1 MSTNLKDVLG
11 LIEQLESTFDDYLLS
26 FKKNTDE
33 ILNNIG
39 NSWKNLKLEQEEIKK
54 IDENIENQKS
64 VLTELKIKL
73 EEIDKKSDALKA
85 NKEELTSKIS
95 ELMNTLN
102 RLQSDLEAP
111 KMELNDI
118 TSKLNS
124 INDKITV
131 KESEKNALEQK
142 KIDNQNKESQL
153 KTLYTEEKMQDLNSK
168 LAQLKRN
175 NFFTSFLMENSEEEI
190 PEVDII
196 ATIMTQGS
204 CNLDELKK
212 LLDVPP
218 IMAVRTIK
226 QLAVKGIINLDED
239 TNIITMP

>member
-11 LIEQLESTFDDYLLS
+11 LIEQLESTFDGYLQS

-39 NSWKNLKLEQEEIKK
+39 NAWKNLKLEQEEIIK
-54 IDENIENQKS
+54 IDENIETQKS

-73 EEIDKKSDALKA
+73 EEIDKKVDGLKA
-85 NKEELTSKIS
+85 NKEELTSKIT
-95 ELMNTLN
+95 ELTNTLN

-118 TSKLNS
+118 VSKLNS
-124 INDKITV
+124 INDKITA

-142 KIDNQNKESQL
+142 KIDNENKESQL
-153 KTLYTEEKMQDLNSK
+153 KTLYTEEKMQDLNYK

-239 TNIITMP
+239 TDIITIP

>member
-1 MSTNLKDVLG
+1 MSTKLKVVLG
-11 LIEQLESTFDDYLLS
+11 LIEQLESTFDDYLQS

-54 IDENIENQKS
+54 IDENIEKQNS
-64 VLTELKIKL
+64 ELTELKIIL
-73 EEIDKKSDALKA
+73 EEIDKKVEGLKVD
-85 NKEELTSKIS
+85 KEELTSKIT
-95 ELMNTLN
+95 ELTNTRN
-102 RLQSDLEAP
+102 SLQSDLEGP
-111 KMELNDI
+111 KMEINDI
-118 TSKLNS
+118 TSKLYS
-124 INDKITV
+124 INDKISV

-142 KIDNQNKESQL
+142 KIDNENRESQL
-153 KTLYTEEKMQDLNSK
+153 KTLYTEEKMQDLNFK

-175 NFFTSFLMENSEEEI
+175 NFFASFLMENSEEKI

-226 QLAVKGIINLDED
+226 QLAVKGIINLDET
-239 TNIITMP
+239 TNIITLP

>member
-1 MSTNLKDVLG
+1 MSTKLKDVLG
-11 LIEQLESTFDDYLLS
+11 LIEQLESTFDEYLQP

-54 IDENIENQKS
+54 IDENIEKQNS
-64 VLTELKIKL
+64 ELTELKIIL
-73 EEIDKKSDALKA
+73 EEIDKKVEGLKV
-85 NKEELTSKIS
+85 NKEELTSKIT
-95 ELMNTLN
+95 ELTNTRN
-102 RLQSDLEAP
+102 RLQSDLESP

-118 TSKLNS
+118 NSKLNT
-124 INDKITV
+124 INDKISV

-153 KTLYTEEKMQDLNSK
+153 KTMYTEEKMQDLNYK

-239 TNIITMP
+239 TDIITIP

>member
-11 LIEQLESTFDDYLLS
+11 LIEQLESTFDQYLQS
-26 FKKNTDE
+26 FKKNSDE
-33 ILNNIG
+33 ILNNLG
-39 NSWKNLKLEQEEIKK
+39 NSWKNMKLEQEEIKK
-54 IDENIENQKS
+54 IEDNIDNQKS
-64 VLTELKIKL
+64 AITELKIKL
-73 EEIDKKSDALKA
+73 EEIDKKAEGLKTT
-85 NKEELTSKIS
+85 KEELTSKITKLTNNS
-95 ELMNTLN
+95 N

-124 INDKITV
+124 INDKTTL
-131 KESEKNALEQK
+131 KENEKNALEQK
-142 KIDNQNKESQL
+142 KIDNENKESRL

-226 QLAVKGIINLDED
+226 QLAVKGIINLDD
-239 TNIITMP
+239 NTNIITLP

>member
-11 LIEQLESTFDDYLLS
+11 LIEQLESTFDEYIQS

-33 ILNNIG
+33 IFSNIG
-39 NSWKNLKLEQEEIKK
+39 NSWKSLKLEQEEINK
-54 IDENIENQKS
+54 IDGNIEKQKS
-64 VLTELKIKL
+64 ILTDLTIKL
-73 EEIDKKSDALKA
+73 EEVDNKVKALKA
-85 NKEELTSKIS
+85 DKEELTLKIT
-95 ELMNTLN
+95 ELTNTLN

-118 TSKLNS
+118 NSKLNS
-124 INDKITV
+124 INEKIGL
-131 KESEKNALEQK
+131 KESEKNILEQK
-142 KIDNQNKESQL
+142 KIDNQNKEVQL
-153 KTLYTEEKMQDLNSK
+153 KSMYTEEKMQDLNQK
-168 LAQLKRN
+168 LAHLKRN

-190 PEVDII
+190 PEVDIL
-196 ATIMTQGS
+196 ATIMTHGS

-226 QLAVKGIINLDED
+226 QLAVKGIINLDEQ
-239 TNIITMP
+239 TNIVTLP

>member
-1 MSTNLKDVLG
+1 MSTNLKTVLG
-11 LIEQLESTFDDYLLS
+11 LIEQLESTFDEYLQS

-54 IDENIENQKS
+54 IDENIEKQKS
-64 VLTELKIKL
+64 ELTELKIIL
-73 EEIDKKSDALKA
+73 EEIDKKVEGLKV
-85 NKEELTSKIS
+85 NKEELTSKIT
-95 ELMNTLN
+95 ELTNTRN
-102 RLQSDLEAP
+102 RLQSDLEGP
-111 KMELNDI
+111 KMEINDI

-124 INDKITV
+124 INNKISV

-142 KIDNQNKESQL
+142 KIDNENRESQL
-153 KTLYTEEKMQDLNSK
+153 KTMYTEEKMQDLNFK

-175 NFFTSFLMENSEEEI
+175 NFFTSFLMDNSEEKI

-239 TNIITMP
+239 TDIITIP

>member
-1 MSTNLKDVLG
+1 MSTNLKEVLG
-11 LIEQLESTFDDYLLS
+11 LIEQLESTFDEYTQS
-26 FKKNTDE
+26 FKKSTDE

-39 NSWKNLKLEQEEIKK
+39 IAWKNLKLEQEEIKK
-54 IDENIENQKS
+54 IDQNIENQNS
-64 VLTELKIKL
+64 EITELKIKM
-73 EEIDKKSDALKA
+73 EEIDKKHDGLKLS
-85 NKEELTSKIS
+85 KEELTSKTT
-95 ELMNTLN
+95 ELTNTLN
-102 RLQSDLEAP
+102 RLLSDLEAP

-118 TSKLNS
+118 SSKLNS
-124 INDKITV
+124 TNDKTSL

-142 KIDNQNKESQL
+142 KIDNENKESQL
-153 KTLYTEEKMQDLNSK
+153 KTLYTEEKMEDLNHK

-175 NFFTSFLMENSEEEI
+175 NFFTSFLMEHSEEEI

-196 ATIMTQGS
+196 AMIMSQGS

-226 QLAVKGIINLDED
+226 QLAVKGIINLDES
-239 TNIITMP
+239 TNIVTLP

>member
-1 MSTNLKDVLG
+1 MSSSLKDVLG
-11 LIEQLESTFDDYLLS
+11 LIEQLESTFDEYLKS
-26 FKKNTDE
+26 FKRNTDE
-33 ILNNIG
+33 ILKNLGI
-39 NSWKNLKLEQEEIKK
+39 SWKNLKLEQEEIKK
-54 IDENIENQKS
+54 IDENIERQKS
-64 VLTELKIKL
+64 ILTELKIKF
-73 EEIDKKSDALKA
+73 EEIDKKIDILKA
-85 NKEELTSKIS
+85 DKEELTTKIT
-95 ELMNTLN
+95 ELTNTLN

-124 INDKITV
+124 INNKITV

-142 KIDNQNKESQL
+142 KIDNENKESQL
-153 KTLYTEEKMQDLNSK
+153 KTMYTEEKIQDLNYK

-212 LLDVPP
+212 LLEVPP

-226 QLAVKGIINLDED
+226 QLAIKGIINLDED
-239 TNIITMP
+239 TNIITLP

>member
-1 MSTNLKDVLG
+1 MSANLKDVLG
-11 LIEQLESTFDDYLLS
+11 LIEQLESTFDEYLQS

-33 ILNNIG
+33 IVNNLG

-73 EEIDKKSDALKA
+73 EEIDKKSDGLKA

-124 INDKITV
+124 INDKIMV

-153 KTLYTEEKMQDLNSK
+153 KTLYTEEKMEDLNHK

>member
-1 MSTNLKDVLG
+1 MSTKLKDVLG
-11 LIEQLESTFDDYLLS
+11 LIEQLESTFDEYLQS

-54 IDENIENQKS
+54 IDENIEKQKS
-64 VLTELKIKL
+64 ELTELKIIL
-73 EEIDKKSDALKA
+73 EEIDKKVEGLKV
-85 NKEELTSKIS
+85 NKEELTSKIT
-95 ELMNTLN
+95 ELTNTRN
-102 RLQSDLEAP
+102 RLLSDLESP

-118 TSKLNS
+118 MSKLNS
-124 INDKITV
+124 INDKISV

-142 KIDNQNKESQL
+142 KIDNENKESQL
-153 KTLYTEEKMQDLNSK
+153 KTMYTEEKMQDLNFK

-175 NFFTSFLMENSEEEI
+175 NFFTSFLMENSEEKI

-239 TNIITMP
+239 TDIITIP

>member
-1 MSTNLKDVLG
+1 MSSSLKNVLG
-11 LIEQLESTFDDYLLS
+11 LIEQLESTFDEYLQS

-33 ILNNIG
+33 ILSNIG
-39 NSWKNLKLEQEEIKK
+39 NSWKNLKLEYDEIKK
-54 IDENIENQKS
+54 IDENIEKQKS
-64 VLTELKIKL
+64 TLTELKIKF
-73 EEIDKKSDALKA
+73 EEIDKKIDGLKA
-85 NKEELTSKIS
+85 DKEGLTKKITELT
-95 ELMNTLN
+95 NTLN

-124 INDKITV
+124 INNKITV

-142 KIDNQNKESQL
+142 KIDNENKESQL
-153 KTLYTEEKMQDLNSK
+153 KTMYTEEKIQDLNYK
-168 LAQLKRN
+168 LAQLKRK

-212 LLDVPP
+212 LLEVPP

-226 QLAVKGIINLDED
+226 QLAIKGIINLDED
-239 TNIITMP
+239 TNIITLP

>member
-1 MSTNLKDVLG
+1 MSTNLKDALG
-11 LIEQLESTFDDYLLS
+11 LIEQLESTFDEYLQS
-26 FKKNTDE
+26 FKKNSDE
-33 ILNNIG
+33 ILKNLG
-39 NSWKNLKLEQEEIKK
+39 NSWKNLKLEKEEIKK
-54 IDENIENQKS
+54 IDENIVSQKS

-73 EEIDKKSDALKA
+73 EEIEKKNDGLKA
-85 NKEELTSKIS
+85 NKEELTSKIA
-95 ELMNTLN
+95 ELMNTQE

-131 KESEKNALEQK
+131 KESEKNTLEQK
-142 KIDNQNKESQL
+142 KIDNENKESTI
-153 KTLYTEEKMQDLNSK
+153 KTMYTEEKMQDLNYK

-175 NFFTSFLMENSEEEI
+175 SFFTSFLMENSEEEF

-196 ATIMTQGS
+196 ATIITQGN

>member
-1 MSTNLKDVLG
+1 MSTNLKNVLG
-11 LIEQLESTFDDYLLS
+11 LIEQLESTFDQYLQS

-33 ILNNIG
+33 ILNNLG
-39 NSWKNLKLEQEEIKK
+39 NSWKNMKLEQEEIKK
-54 IDENIENQKS
+54 IEDNIDNQKS
-64 VLTELKIKL
+64 VITELKIKL
-73 EEIDKKSDALKA
+73 EEIDKKAEGLKTT
-85 NKEELTSKIS
+85 KEELTSKITK
-95 ELMNTLN
+95 LTNNLN

-111 KMELNDI
+111 IMELNDI

-124 INDKITV
+124 INDKTTL
-131 KESEKNALEQK
+131 KENEKNALEQK
-142 KIDNQNKESQL
+142 KIDNENKESRL

-226 QLAVKGIINLDED
+226 QLAVKGIINLDD
-239 TNIITMP
+239 NTNIITLP

>member
-1 MSTNLKDVLG
+1 MSTNLKEVLG
-11 LIEQLESTFDDYLLS
+11 LIEQLESTFDEYIQS

-39 NSWKNLKLEQEEIKK
+39 ISWKNLKIEQEEIQK
-54 IDENIENQKS
+54 IDQNIENQKS
-64 VLTELKIKL
+64 EITELKIKM
-73 EEIDKKSDALKA
+73 EEISKKREDLKGT
-85 NKEELTSKIS
+85 KEELTSKTT
-95 ELMNTLN
+95 ELKNTLN

-124 INDKITV
+124 TNDKTLL

-142 KIDNQNKESQL
+142 KIDNENKESQL
-153 KTLYTEEKMQDLNSK
+153 KTLYTEEKMEDLNHK

-175 NFFTSFLMENSEEEI
+175 NFFTSFLMEHSEEEI

-196 ATIMTQGS
+196 AMIMSQGS

-226 QLAVKGIINLDED
+226 QLAVKGIINLDES
-239 TNIITMP
+239 TNIVTLP

>member
-11 LIEQLESTFDDYLLS
+11 LIEQLESTFDDYLQL

-54 IDENIENQKS
+54 IDENIESQKS
-64 VLTELKIKL
+64 VLTELIIKL
-73 EEIDKKSDALKA
+73 EEIDKKNEDLKA
-85 NKEELTSKIS
+85 NKEELTSKIT
-95 ELMNTLN
+95 ELMNALN

-124 INDKITV
+124 INDKIMV
-131 KESEKNALEQK
+131 KEGEKNALEQK

-196 ATIMTQGS
+196 STIMMQGS

>member
-1 MSTNLKDVLG
+1 MSSSLKNVLG
-11 LIEQLESTFDDYLLS
+11 LIEQLESTFDEYLQS

-33 ILNNIG
+33 ILSNIG
-39 NSWKNLKLEQEEIKK
+39 NSWKNLKLEYDEIKK
-54 IDENIENQKS
+54 IDENIEKQKS
-64 VLTELKIKL
+64 TLTELKIKF
-73 EEIDKKSDALKA
+73 EEIDKKIDGLKA
-85 NKEELTSKIS
+85 DKEGLTKKITELT
-95 ELMNTLN
+95 NTLN

-118 TSKLNS
+118 ISKLNS

-131 KESEKNALEQK
+131 KEREKNALEQK
-142 KIDNQNKESQL
+142 KIDNENKESQL
-153 KTLYTEEKMQDLNSK
+153 KTMYTEEKIQDLNYK

-212 LLDVPP
+212 LLEVPP

-226 QLAVKGIINLDED
+226 QLAIKGIINLDED
-239 TNIITMP
+239 TNIITLP

>member
-1 MSTNLKDVLG
+1 MSANLKDVLG
-11 LIEQLESTFDDYLLS
+11 LIEQLESTFDEYLQS

-64 VLTELKIKL
+64 IITELKIKS
-73 EEIDKKSDALKA
+73 EEIDKRVSGLKA
-85 NKEELTSKIS
+85 DKEELTSKINK
-95 ELMNTLN
+95 LKNNLN

-111 KMELNDI
+111 KMELDDI
-118 TSKLNS
+118 TSKLES
-124 INDKITV
+124 INEKTSP
-131 KESEKNALEQK
+131 KESEKNALEQM
-142 KIDNQNKESQL
+142 KIDNENKESQL
-153 KTLYTEEKMQDLNSK
+153 KTMYTEDKMYDLNNR

-175 NFFTSFLMENSEEEI
+175 NFFTSFIMENSEEEI

-196 ATIMTQGS
+196 ATIMTEGS
-204 CNLDELKK
+204 CHLDELKK

-226 QLAVKGIINLDED
+226 QLAVKGIINLDEN
-239 TNIITMP
+239 TNIITIP

>member
-1 MSTNLKDVLG
+1 MSTNLKEVLV
-11 LIEQLESTFDDYLLS
+11 LIEQLESTFDEYTQS
-26 FKKNTDE
+26 FKKSTDE

-39 NSWKNLKLEQEEIKK
+39 IAWKNLKLEQEEIKK
-54 IDENIENQKS
+54 IDQNIENQNS
-64 VLTELKIKL
+64 EITELKIKM
-73 EEIDKKSDALKA
+73 EEIDKKHDGLKLS
-85 NKEELTSKIS
+85 KEELTSKTT
-95 ELMNTLN
+95 ELTNTLN
-102 RLQSDLEAP
+102 RLLSDLEAP

-118 TSKLNS
+118 SSKLNS
-124 INDKITV
+124 TNDKTSL

-142 KIDNQNKESQL
+142 KIDNENKESQL
-153 KTLYTEEKMQDLNSK
+153 KTLYTEEKMEDLNHK

-175 NFFTSFLMENSEEEI
+175 NFFTSFLMEHSEEEI

-196 ATIMTQGS
+196 AMIMSQGS

-226 QLAVKGIINLDED
+226 QLAVKGIINLDES
-239 TNIITMP
+239 TNIVTLP

>member
-11 LIEQLESTFDDYLLS
+11 LIEQLESTFDEYIQS

-39 NSWKNLKLEQEEIKK
+39 NSWKNLKLEEGEIKK
-54 IDENIENQKS
+54 IDENVESQKS

-73 EEIDKKSDALKA
+73 EEIDKKNDGLKA
-85 NKEELTSKIS
+85 NKEELISKIT
-95 ELMNTLN
+95 ELMNALN

-124 INDKITV
+124 INDKIMI
-131 KESEKNALEQK
+131 KEGEKNALEQK

-196 ATIMTQGS
+196 STIMMQGS

>member
-1 MSTNLKDVLG
+1 MSTKLKDVLG
-11 LIEQLESTFDDYLLS
+11 LIEQLESTFDEYLQS

-54 IDENIENQKS
+54 IDENIEKQKS
-64 VLTELKIKL
+64 ELTELNIIL
-73 EEIDKKSDALKA
+73 EEIDKKVESLKV
-85 NKEELTSKIS
+85 NKEELTSKIT
-95 ELMNTLN
+95 ELTNTRN
-102 RLQSDLEAP
+102 RLQSDLEGP

-124 INDKITV
+124 INNKISV

-142 KIDNQNKESQL
+142 KIDNENRESQL
-153 KTLYTEEKMQDLNSK
+153 KTMYTEEKMQDLNFK

-175 NFFTSFLMENSEEEI
+175 NFFTSFLMENSEEKI

-239 TNIITMP
+239 TDIITIP

>member
-1 MSTNLKDVLG
+1 
-11 LIEQLESTFDDYLLS
+11 
-26 FKKNTDE
+26 
-33 ILNNIG
+33 
-39 NSWKNLKLEQEEIKK
+39 
-54 IDENIENQKS
+54 
-64 VLTELKIKL
+64 
-73 EEIDKKSDALKA
+73 
-85 NKEELTSKIS
+85 
-95 ELMNTLN
+95 
-102 RLQSDLEAP
+102 
-111 KMELNDI
+111 MELNDI

-124 INDKITV
+124 INDKTTL
-131 KESEKNALEQK
+131 KENEKNALEQK
-142 KIDNQNKESQL
+142 KIDNENKESRL

-226 QLAVKGIINLDED
+226 QLAVKGIINLDD
-239 TNIITMP
+239 NTNIITLP

>member
-1 MSTNLKDVLG
+1 MSTKLKDVLG
-11 LIEQLESTFDDYLLS
+11 LIEQLESTFDEYLQS

-54 IDENIENQKS
+54 IDENIEKQKS
-64 VLTELKIKL
+64 ELTELKIIL
-73 EEIDKKSDALKA
+73 EEIDKKVEGLKV
-85 NKEELTSKIS
+85 NKEELTSKIT
-95 ELMNTLN
+95 ELTNTRN
-102 RLQSDLEAP
+102 RLQSDLEGP

-124 INDKITV
+124 INNKISV

-142 KIDNQNKESQL
+142 KIDNENRESQL
-153 KTLYTEEKMQDLNSK
+153 KTMYTEEKMQDLNFK

-175 NFFTSFLMENSEEEI
+175 NFFTSFLMENSEEKI

-239 TNIITMP
+239 TDIITIP

>member
-1 MSTNLKDVLG
+1 MSTNLKNVLG
-11 LIEQLESTFDDYLLS
+11 LIEQLESTFDQYLQS

-33 ILNNIG
+33 ILNNLG
-39 NSWKNLKLEQEEIKK
+39 NSWKNMKLEQEEIKK
-54 IDENIENQKS
+54 IEDNIDNQKS
-64 VLTELKIKL
+64 VITELKIKL
-73 EEIDKKSDALKA
+73 EEIDKKAEGLKTT
-85 NKEELTSKIS
+85 KEELTSKITK
-95 ELMNTLN
+95 LTNNLN

-111 KMELNDI
+111 IMELNDI

-124 INDKITV
+124 INDKTML
-131 KESEKNALEQK
+131 KENEKNTLEQK
-142 KIDNQNKESQL
+142 KIDNENKESRL

-196 ATIMTQGS
+196 ATIMIQGS

-226 QLAVKGIINLDED
+226 QLAVKGIINLDD
-239 TNIITMP
+239 NTNIITLP

>member
-1 MSTNLKDVLG
+1 MSIPLKDVLG
-11 LIEQLESTFDDYLLS
+11 LIEQLESTFDEYLQS
-26 FKKNTDE
+26 SKKNTDE
-33 ILNNIG
+33 ILKNLG
-39 NSWKNLKLEQEEIKK
+39 NSWKNLKLEQVEIKK
-54 IDENIENQKS
+54 IEENIESQKS
-64 VLTELKIKL
+64 SLTELKIKL
-73 EEIDKKSDALKA
+73 EEIDKKVDGLKA
-85 NKEELTSKIS
+85 NKEEFTSKIT
-95 ELMNTLN
+95 ELMNTLE
-102 RLQSDLEAP
+102 RLQSDLKGP
-111 KMELNDI
+111 KMELNDV

-124 INDKITV
+124 INDKIIV

-142 KIDNQNKESQL
+142 KINNENKESRI
-153 KTLYTEEKMQDLNSK
+153 KTMYTEEKMQDLNYK

-175 NFFTSFLMENSEEEI
+175 NFFTSFLMENSEVEI

-196 ATIMTQGS
+196 ATIMTQGN

-239 TNIITMP
+239 TNIITIP

>member
-11 LIEQLESTFDDYLLS
+11 LIEQLESTFDEYIQS

-33 ILNNIG
+33 ILSNLG

-54 IDENIENQKS
+54 IDDNIETQNS
-64 VLTELKIKL
+64 TLTELKIKF
-73 EEIDKKSDALKA
+73 EEIDKKVEGLKVD
-85 NKEELTSKIS
+85 KEELTSKIT
-95 ELMNTLN
+95 ELTNMLN
-102 RLQSDLEAP
+102 RLLSDLKAP

-118 TSKLNS
+118 NSKTNS
-124 INDKITV
+124 IKDKIVV
-131 KESEKNALEQK
+131 KESEKNSLEQK
-142 KIDNQNKESQL
+142 KIDNENKESQL
-153 KTLYTEEKMQDLNSK
+153 KTMYTEEKMQDLNHK
-168 LAQLKRN
+168 LGQLKRN
-175 NFFTSFLMENSEEEI
+175 NFFTSFLMENSEEEF

-196 ATIMTQGS
+196 ATIMSQGS

-226 QLAVKGIINLDED
+226 QLAVKGIINLDEN
-239 TNIITMP
+239 TNIITLP

>member
-11 LIEQLESTFDDYLLS
+11 LVEQLESTFDEYIQS

-33 ILNNIG
+33 ILNNLG

-73 EEIDKKSDALKA
+73 EEINKRSDGLKA
-85 NKEELTSKIS
+85 NKEELTSKIT

-124 INDKITV
+124 INDKITI

-153 KTLYTEEKMQDLNSK
+153 KTMYNEEKMEDLNSK
-168 LAQLKRN
+168 LALLKRN

-196 ATIMTQGS
+196 STIMTQGS